1 MTSTQLLRSRPP
13 TPNSTSM
20 SSAEKIEVGLGFLLL
35 ATAVV
40 IYEVRYVSDG
50 FPGIQSTL
58 GNLIVWGVGLVGNF
72 LLLRRLPTKW
82 ATTAVWLELLAGFLA
97 FCSLFD
103 IQFAYV
109 FSKSGPL
116 LGYELRDGFVQG
128 AALTIAICA
137 TAIVLAVL
145 IALIAALAKLFGDGI
160 AIGLATFYIS
170 FFRGTPLLLQ
180 ILIIYL
186 GLPQIGWVIAA
197 IPAGILALSL
207 NYGAYMAEIFRSGI
221 EAINRGQ
228 WEASDALGFSRS
240 QSLRKIILPQ
250 SMRLI
255 VPATGNQFIMM
266 LKDSSL
272 VSIMGVWELMYV
284 GRAIGRADFKYME
297 MLIASAVVYWFLSAI
312 LEIIQTRIE
321 RHYARTVRR

>member
-1 MTSTQLLRSRPP
+1 MASTQLLQSRPP
-13 TPNSTSM
+13 ATKSPSLTLVQ
-20 SSAEKIEVGLGFLLL
+20 KIEVGLGCLLL
-35 ATAVV
+35 AVAVV
-40 IYEVRYVSDG
+40 VYDVRHVTEGLTGISPMLVS
-50 FPGIQSTL
+50 
-58 GNLIVWGVGLVGNF
+58 LIVWGGGLVGNV
-72 LLLRRLPTKW
+72 LLLRRLPFTW
-82 ATTAVWLELLAGFLA
+82 AMTIVWFELLAGFVA
-97 FCSLFD
+97 FCSLFN
-103 IQFAYV
+103 IQPSYV
-109 FSKSGPL
+109 FSKAGPL

-128 AALTIAICA
+128 AALTLVICA
-137 TAIVLAVL
+137 ASIVLAML
-145 IALIAALAKLFGDGI
+145 IALIAALAKLFGDGM
-160 AIGLATFYIS
+160 AVGLATFYIS

-197 IPAGILALSL
+197 VPAGILALSL

-228 WEASDALGFSRS
+228 WEASDALGLSRS
-240 QSLRKIILPQ
+240 HCLRKVILPQ

-284 GRAIGRADFKYME
+284 GRAIGRADFRYME
-297 MLIASAVVYWFLSAI
+297 MLIASAVIYWFLSAV
-312 LEIIQTRIE
+312 LEVVQNRIE
-321 RHYARTVRR
+321 RHYARATRR